1 MYYLSKL
8 SESGLAKPKDAA
20 ALCPNCHSRL
30 RYGKDSEVYKED
42 LITKIN
48 EKKQERKMSNSVFF
62 IL

>member
-1 MYYLSKL
+1 MQMYYLSKL
-8 SESGLAKPKDAA
+8 SKSGLAKPKDAA

-48 EKKQERKMSNSVFF
+48 EKEAGKKNE
-62 IL
+62 